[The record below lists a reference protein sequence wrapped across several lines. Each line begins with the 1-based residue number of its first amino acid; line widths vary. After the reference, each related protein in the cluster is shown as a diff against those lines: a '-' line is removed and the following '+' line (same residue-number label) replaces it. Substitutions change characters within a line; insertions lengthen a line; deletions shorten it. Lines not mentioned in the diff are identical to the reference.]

1 MRASSTLFA
10 LLPFALFAQST
21 TQVQVGGSLAGGTPP
36 FYSPQNITIN
46 VGDIVQ
52 WTNTSGSH
60 NVNGTTQLF
69 PGNPQSFSSGAV
81 AGGGWTYSFT
91 FDVAGVYNYHCTA
104 GGHSATQFGQIT
116 VVGSTTSV
124 DENEQDASISL
135 FPVPTSDNLTV
146 ELGTLSIRTAEVFSL
161 DGQRVASEAVNGNSR
176 VDVHVGGLASGNYFL
191 RLITADG
198 RTITRP
204 FRKE

>member
-1 MRASSTLFA
+1 MRSFLTLLA
-10 LLPFALFAQST
+10 ALPFALLAQTT
-21 TQVQVGGSLAGGTPP
+21 TQVQVGGSLAGGTAP
-36 FYSPQNITIN
+36 FYSPQNVTIN

-69 PGNPQSFSSGAV
+69 PGNPQSFSSGSV

-91 FDVAGVYNYHCTA
+91 FTVAGVYNYHCTA

-116 VVGSTTSV
+116 VVGNSTSV
-124 DENEQDASISL
+124 QENEASGVSL
-135 FPVPTSDNLTV
+135 FPVPTTGTLTV
-146 ELGTLSIRTAEVFSL
+146 ELGILDIRTAEVFSL
-161 DGQRVASEAVNGNSR
+161 DGTRVAGAAVNGAAR
-176 VDVHVGGLASGNYFL
+176 VDLYVGDLAAGNYFL
-191 RLITADG
+191 RLISPEG
-198 RTITRP
+198 RAITRP